1 MEITQIN
8 AQVEGERRLMANLI
22 MSTPL
27 LSACTEMGKPE
38 LFSEGVC
45 RNVATWLWEFF
56 QAQHAA
62 PGRAI
67 EDIFLFKSQ
76 SMRKEDAEGVGLFLR
91 SISDDWQPTNI
102 ELVKQQALEFFK
114 ISALRKLRDDI
125 DRALL
130 IRDSSRGEAVV
141 AQYAAPAPIHSS
153 TVAMFS
159 PQSAAI
165 VARAFDEEAE
175 TLLTFD
181 GDAGKV
187 LGSFAREDFVALG
200 APPKRGKS
208 MWLLKLATESAKRG
222 LRVLVLSLEMKE
234 SQVLRRLWQQL
245 TGTTRKG
252 QSAEYSAF
260 METTPGRYT
269 IVPGQ
274 ALTRAP
280 VLDEKEIA
288 KAMGNYAMYYR
299 GDLRVR
305 TYPSN
310 TLTIARLKEDL
321 DSLQLYEHFIPDVIV
336 LDYADIMRHTSA
348 AKAMRE
354 RINDTWVSL
363 RGIAS
368 ERKCLL
374 ITATQTGR
382 ANVGGQKDADEADVA
397 EDIRKVAH
405 VTKMIMINQ
414 NAAEREQGLYRL
426 ACNTTRDEP
435 VAPSQLLCASC
446 LAICEPMMDAHMIAN
461 VDIQAENDEDEP
473 QRTPARGRRGGFK
486 L

>member
-8 AQVEGERRLMANLI
+8 PLVDGERRLVGNLI
-22 MSTPL
+22 MSTEL
-27 LSACTEMGKPE
+27 LSECMEMGKPE

-45 RNVATWLWEFF
+45 RNVASWLWEYF
-56 QAQHAA
+56 QAHHAA

-67 EDIFLFKSQ
+67 EDIFIFKSAY
-76 SMRKEDAEGVGLFLR
+76 MRKEDAEAAGLFLR
-91 SISDDWQPTNI
+91 SISDDWIPTNVNLI
-102 ELVKQQALEFFK
+102 KEQALDFFK
-114 ISALRKLRDDI
+114 VSALKKLRDDI

-130 IRDSSRGEAVV
+130 VRDAARGEAVV

-153 TVAMFS
+153 TVSIFS
-159 PQSAAI
+159 PASAAI
-165 VARAFDEEAE
+165 VAEAFNEESE

-187 LGSFAREDFVALG
+187 LGTFAREDFVALG

-208 MWLLKLATESAKRG
+208 WWLLKLGTESAKRG
-222 LRVLVLSLEMKE
+222 LRVLILSLEMKQ
-234 SQVLRRLWQQL
+234 SQVLRRIWQQL
-245 TGTTRKG
+245 TGSTRKG
-252 QSAEYSAF
+252 QTAEYSAF

-274 ALTRAP
+274 TLSRAP
-280 VLDEKEIA
+280 ILDEASIA
-288 KAMGNYAMYYR
+288 TAMGNYAMYYR

-310 TLTIARLKEDL
+310 SLTIGRLKEDL
-321 DSLQLYEHFIPDVIV
+321 DSLQLYEHFTPDVIV

-348 AKAMRE
+348 AKEMRD

-363 RGIAS
+363 RGLAS

-382 ANVGGQKDADEADVA
+382 ATVGGQKDADEADVA

-414 NAAEREQGLYRL
+414 NATERERGLYRL
-426 ACNTTRDEP
+426 SCNTTRDEP
-435 VAPSQLLCASC
+435 VAPSQLLCTSC
-446 LAICEPMMDAHMIAN
+446 LAIGEPMMDAHMIAN
-461 VDIQAENDEDEP
+461 VDFEAEEDADEP
-473 QRTPARGRRGGFK
+473 QRTPTRGRRGGFK